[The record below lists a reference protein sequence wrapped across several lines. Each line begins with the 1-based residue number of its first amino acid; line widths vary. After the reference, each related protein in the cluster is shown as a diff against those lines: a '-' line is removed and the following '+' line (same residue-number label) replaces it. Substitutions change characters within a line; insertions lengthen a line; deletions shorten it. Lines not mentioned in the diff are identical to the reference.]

1 MSDPSAASRSR
12 ANVDP
17 SGSEPTQA
25 DAASVEVNAE
35 ALLVALV
42 LVPNSYPRN
51 RFFSLFEQPEARHA
65 RRRAALLRSLSE
77 EIRDGVSQL
86 QVVRQAGSPNG
97 SKISLSYTQPEL
109 FARRQ
114 TLLDDDELALL
125 QLVVERAGHSCDGLQ
140 LADHDPQARDRVQR
154 RLLALLR

>member
-1 MSDPSAASRSR
+1 MSDPSAVSNAS
-12 ANVDP
+12 
-17 SGSEPTQA
+17 
-25 DAASVEVNAE
+25 SVELAAVEVDAE

-51 RFFSLFEQPEARHA
+51 RFFSLFKQPEARHS

-86 QVVRQAGSPNG
+86 RVARQAG
-97 SKISLSYTQPEL
+97 KISLSYTQPEL

-114 TLLDDDELALL
+114 TVLDDDELALL
-125 QLVVERAGHSCDGLQ
+125 QLVVERAGYSCEGLH
-140 LADHDPQARDRVQR
+140 LTDHDPQARGRVQR